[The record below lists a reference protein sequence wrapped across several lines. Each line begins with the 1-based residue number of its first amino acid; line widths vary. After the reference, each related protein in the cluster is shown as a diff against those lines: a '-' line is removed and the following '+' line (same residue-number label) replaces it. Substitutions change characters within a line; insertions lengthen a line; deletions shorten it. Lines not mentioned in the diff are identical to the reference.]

1 VCKPDPAC
9 TNVST
14 ERRGSAGRTTK
25 KTGDANIHLS
35 PWTIKACMAQEAE
48 EWFLEKDSES
58 LVERLGAQ
66 RSRQLKAET
75 PVEEGKIRGATKIR
89 ILFFSQST
97 VAYSPEEEN
106 RLSEKPQLTLNVSR
120 QKGQA

>member
-1 VCKPDPAC
+1 
-9 TNVST
+9 
-14 ERRGSAGRTTK
+14 
-25 KTGDANIHLS
+25 
-35 PWTIKACMAQEAE
+35 MAQEAE

-120 QKGQA
+120 QKGRPKPRAPLRGERWA